1 MKQDLVNIS
10 TIDFGNAYQLIRL
23 FERNTLGCRSQ
34 IQIDVLVELYRSNP
48 VPLNMKVLC
57 LSAHSVESTLRSVV
71 NSLVDKAYLDV
82 LTLDD
87 GRSKYFRLTRKA
99 LGLMQRY
106 EALIVSTYGLFH
118 HTPLQYRLESDNT
131 PTA

>member
-1 MKQDLVNIS
+1 MILNVS
-10 TIDFGNAYQLIRL
+10 TIDFGNAYLLIRL
-23 FERNTLGCRSQ
+23 FERKELECRRQ

-71 NSLVDKAYLDV
+71 NSLVDKTYLDV
-82 LTLDD
+82 LTLND
-87 GRSKYFRLTRKA
+87 GRSKYFRLTPKA

-118 HTPLQYRLESDNT
+118 RTPVQYRLESDNT

>member
-1 MKQDLVNIS
+1 MAKKTHCGPANL
-10 TIDFGNAYQLIRL
+10 ID
-23 FERNTLGCRSQ
+23 
-34 IQIDVLVELYRSNP
+34 LYRSNP
-48 VPLNMKVLC
+48 VPLHMKVLC
-57 LSAHSVESTLRSVV
+57 LSAHSVKSTLRSVV

-99 LGLMQRY
+99 LGLMQPY

-118 HTPLQYRLESDNT
+118 HTPVQYRLESDNT